1 MPTRSRVSC
10 LADPR
15 QVAVRNVLAVLDG
28 RSLDAALAATA
39 VAADVRDRAL
49 AAELSYGVC
58 RWYRRLDALVSLL
71 LRKPFKKKDRDLQ
84 VLLLVGAYQLLYSR
98 IPPHAAVS
106 ATVEVSRHLGKGW
119 ASKLINGVLR
129 RLQRERA
136 DLEAR
141 VDKHPAVRYAQP
153 DWLHQAFA
161 ADWPQQLDRVLAA
174 SQQRAPMTLRVDLN
188 QVSRSEYLHRLNEA
202 GIAAQPHATVETA
215 LVLDTPVS
223 VERLPGF
230 DAGLVSVQD
239 AGAQLAGAYLDA
251 RPGQRILDACAAPGG
266 KTLDILQRASGLKVT
281 ALDLD
286 AERLQRVRENL
297 QRAGCD
303 AELVAADA
311 ADPQG
316 AAWGDG
322 RYDRILVDAPC
333 SASGV
338 IRRHPD
344 IRLLR
349 RAADVPALVSR
360 QAAILDACWS
370 RLAPGG
376 RLLYVTCSLL
386 SAENSGQIE
395 DFLDR
400 HADAEVIELPAAP
413 GIRHG
418 AGVQLLPGI
427 DDTDGFFYAALQA
440 RADRV

>member
-1 MPTRSRVSC
+1 MPTGSRGSC

-15 QVAVRNVLAVLDG
+15 QIAVRNVLAVLDG
-28 RSLDAALAATA
+28 RSLDTALAATA
-39 VAADVRDRAL
+39 NTMDARDRAL

-58 RWYRRLDALVSLL
+58 RWHRRLDSLVSQL

-84 VLLLVGAYQLLYSR
+84 VLLLLGAYQLLYSR

-106 ATVEVSRHLGKGW
+106 ATVETSRKLGKAW

-129 RLQRERA
+129 RLQRERS
-136 DLEAR
+136 DLEALTDAR
-141 VDKHPAVRYAQP
+141 PAVRYALP
-153 DWLHQAFA
+153 DWLYQSLE
-161 ADWPQQLDRVLAA
+161 ADWPQQLEAIAA
-174 SQQRAPMTLRVDLN
+174 ATQQRAPMTLRLDLGR
-188 QVSRSEYLHRLNEA
+188 VGRSEYLRRLEA
-202 GIAAQPHATVETA
+202 VGIGAQAHASVSTA
-215 LVLDTPVS
+215 LVLDTPVA

-230 DAGLVSVQD
+230 DTGLVSVQD
-239 AGAQLAGAYLDA
+239 AAAQLAGAYLEA
-251 RPGQRILDACAAPGG
+251 QPGHRVLDACAAPGG
-266 KTLDILQRASGLKVT
+266 KTLDILQRTPGLQVT

-297 QRAGCD
+297 QRAACN

-316 AAWGDG
+316 AAWGG
-322 RYDRILVDAPC
+322 RRYDRILVDAPC
-333 SASGV
+333 SATGV

-386 SAENSGQIE
+386 NAENSGQIE
-395 DFLDR
+395 AFLGR
-400 HADAEVIELPAAP
+400 HANAEVVELPAVP
-413 GIRHG
+413 GVRRG
-418 AGVQLLPGI
+418 AGVQLLPGV

-440 RADRV
+440 RADRK